1 MEAIRNIQKNIFREY
16 TPEEIAEFERKKEAK
31 EKALIKQMIENRKK
45 AKFNKFKSMSIIDRN
60 MSKDTFKNAKYS
72 NDDEKELY
80 KTAMKFCESFELM
93 KEKGK
98 GFLFAGKCGTGKTF
112 LANCIC
118 NELKSKG
125 YAILSFSMSDYF
137 SKIRRSVEYEE
148 ELKEAIKEADL
159 LFIDDLGSEQI
170 NRKDGA
176 LWGEEKLFNLFDIR
190 YRAKKPILITTNL
203 SKEELKEHLKV
214 NNTDKIFSRLNEM
227 IYKALSFNFED
238 KRINKNFDF

>member
-1 MEAIRNIQKNIFREY
+1 
-16 TPEEIAEFERKKEAK
+16 
-31 EKALIKQMIENRKK
+31 
-45 AKFNKFKSMSIIDRN
+45 
-60 MSKDTFKNAKYS
+60 
-72 NDDEKELY
+72 
-80 KTAMKFCESFELM
+80 
-93 KEKGK
+93 
-98 GFLFAGKCGTGKTF
+98 
-112 LANCIC
+112 
-118 NELKSKG
+118 
-125 YAILSFSMSDYF
+125 MSDYF

-214 NNTDKIFSRLNEM
+214 NNTDKIFSRLNEV